1 MVIVSSSFLS
11 LSVENNLRRDLDNLL
26 KNTRQAIKGK
36 SIKSL
41 ENSGDKQLDT
51 LSDAV
56 KQISQRLNNEISQ
69 AIEQRTE
76 FGTVLDSINQ
86 GVIIFNKNYKVRFTN
101 DIALEIFGKQLETIY
116 PIIEVILE

>member
-1 MVIVSSSFLS
+1 MVVISSSFLS
-11 LSVENNLRRDLDNLL
+11 LNVENNLRRDLDVLL

-36 SIKSL
+36 NIKTL

-56 KQISQRLNNEISQ
+56 IQISQRLNDEIGQ

-86 GVIIFNKNYKVRFTN
+86 GVIIFNKNLLFN
-101 DIALEIFGKQLETIY
+101 N
-116 PIIEVILE
+116 